1 MIRRKRSTLAGR
13 RYAGPGRSEI
23 PYSSAYKSLH
33 RKRRKK
39 RGAASAGT
47 RKRRRRAATTG
58 TAKVKTVILAGRKRR
73 RSSSKKRGT
82 YIRVPRGARVLRARR
97 IKGQTIMMGGTSL
110 STNNFMAMLKPVAF
124 GAGGVLIGN
133 FAFNKLSKYLPD
145 SVKAYEYEVALAAKL
160 GLAFALPRM
169 KALSSN
175 PIVKP
180 AAMGLAIFA
189 VYDYLTGKFGEQL
202 RSIGVLNGPVQL
214 NELAGPITLADES
227 EMHGWGEDEMNGP
240 VQLEGWGEMGGRSSN
255 PTGLSA
261 AEYGM

>member
-1 MIRRKRSTLAGR
+1 MVHRKRRTLSGR

-23 PYSSAYKSLH
+23 PYSSTYKTLH

-39 RGAASAGT
+39 RGTSAST
-47 RKRRRRAATTG
+47 RKRRRTTS

-73 RSSSKKRGT
+73 RTSSRKRGT

-160 GLAFALPRM
+160 GIAFALPRM

-240 VQLEGWGEMGGRSSN
+240 VQLEGWGEMNGRSSN